1 MKKQIFAVSLFVSL
15 VLILSGCG
23 LQTKSQNQEQ
33 GRQLQEV
40 PITEQ
45 QLQQTE
51 EDFDLAKE
59 MLNLD
64 ASMDDM
70 KDTGFSEAELS
81 DSSLGI

>member
-1 MKKQIFAVSLFVSL
+1 MKKQIFAVSLFASL
-15 VLILSGCG
+15 ALILSGCE
-23 LQTKSQNQEQ
+23 LQTESRNQEQ
-33 GRQLQEV
+33 PQQPQEV

-51 EDFDLAKE
+51 ADIDLDKE

-64 ASMDDM
+64 ASMDDI
-70 KDTGFSEAELS
+70 KNTGFSEAELS

>member
-1 MKKQIFAVSLFVSL
+1 MKKQIAIVSLFASL
-15 VLILSGCG
+15 ALILSGCG
-23 LQTKSQNQEQ
+23 LQTESRNQEQ
-33 GRQLQEV
+33 NQQPQEV

-51 EDFDLAKE
+51 EDIDLDKE

-64 ASMDDM
+64 ASMDDI
-70 KDTGFSEAELS
+70 KNTGFSEAELS

>member
-1 MKKQIFAVSLFVSL
+1 MKKQIFAVSLFAFLAL
-15 VLILSGCG
+15 VLSGCG
-23 LQTKSQNQEQ
+23 LQTDYRNQEQ
-33 GRQLQEV
+33 NQQSQEV

-51 EDFDLAKE
+51 EDVDLDKE

-64 ASMDDM
+64 ASMDDI
-70 KDTGFSEAELS
+70 KDTGFSETELS